1 MMDDIFGMII
11 LAALVTLSAFGSVY
25 LAMDFRH
32 FSEVERQCKEQGY
45 IQNQTTRILCSI
57 EAKP

>member
-1 MMDDIFGMII
+1 MDDIFGMII
-11 LAALVTLSAFGSVY
+11 AVALIVLATLGSVH

-32 FSEVERQCKEQGY
+32 FDDVEKQCKAQGY

-57 EAKP
+57 EVKP

>member
-1 MMDDIFGMII
+1 MDDIFGII
-11 LAALVTLSAFGSVY
+11 VFVALVTLATFGGVH

-32 FSEVERQCKEQGY
+32 FSEVEKQCKAQGY

-57 EAKP
+57 EVKP